1 MQRKTIIF
9 PLLAILVTASMI
21 FTSACGPS
29 TPTTTPTTTTPTT
42 TKPTTTTPTTFA
54 PTGPQEITLNLA
66 GEVVTIDPNRASWS
80 NERSVMMQVFDGL
93 LAFNPD
99 LSLAPMCA
107 QAIPTVA
114 NGGISA
120 DGKTYTIKLK
130 PNVTWSDGTK
140 VTAKDFAFSIKRL
153 FDPDLASEYASFYFN
168 IVGGEAYYGA
178 ASKTAAEKTALKD
191 AIGVRAIDD
200 ATLEIKLTAA
210 LPTFT
215 QLLALW
221 PVYPIRQDMVEKY
234 GEKWAQPADA
244 SGAMPY
250 YIGNG
255 PFVMKEWVQQDHY
268 TFVRNEKYWGTKPYL
283 TKITYKEITDA
294 NVALA
299 AYKNNELDQS
309 GVPGGTEKA
318 TMNDP
323 VLSKEIVRYP
333 QLTTY
338 AIQFNQLM
346 GEPYTNKK
354 FRQAVSCA
362 IDRVAFVDKVR
373 GGVGK
378 AAVSWIPPGM
388 PGYDVNLGKEWEF
401 NPTKAKQLLAEA
413 GYPDGKGLP
422 EFKFEIANTGTN
434 PTLAAFLQE
443 QMKTNLGINLTADL
457 MESKS
462 YSALYN
468 DKKFHSGFTGWG
480 ADYPDPDNWLPQL
493 YGTGAGNNKISYSN
507 PAFDALCKQGL
518 AELDNTKRLQIWA
531 QAQAIVVED
540 QSRVFIFNRETFA
553 LKKPWVKG
561 QITTGMD
568 GQIPGDMF
576 LRSVYI
582 QK

>member
-1 MQRKTIIF
+1 MQRKTVIF
-9 PLLAILVTASMI
+9 SLLAILVTASMI
-21 FTSACGPS
+21 ITSACGPS
-29 TPTTTPTTTTPTT
+29 TPTTTPTTTKTTATTPTT
-42 TKPTTTTPTTFA
+42 TTG
-54 PTGPQEITLNLA
+54 PTGPQVITLNLA

-80 NERSVMMQVFDGL
+80 NERSVMMQIFDGL

-99 LSLAPMCA
+99 LSLTPMCA

-120 DGKTYTIKLK
+120 DGKTYTIKVK

-153 FDPDLASEYASFYFN
+153 FDPDLAAEYASFYFN
-168 IVGGEAYYGA
+168 IVGGEAYYGS

-191 AIGVRAIDD
+191 AIGVRAVDD
-200 ATLEIKLTAA
+200 ATLEIKLIDP

-234 GEKWAQPADA
+234 GEKWAQPDA
-244 SGAMPY
+244 TNAMPY

-255 PFVMKEWVQQDHY
+255 PFVLKEWVQQDHY

-283 TKITYKEITDA
+283 TQVTYKEITDA
-294 NVALA
+294 NVSLA

-309 GVPGGTEKA
+309 NVPGGTEKA
-318 TMNDP
+318 TMSDP
-323 VLSKEIVRYP
+323 VLSPQIVRYA

-338 AIQFNQLM
+338 AFQFNVKK
-346 GEPYTNKK
+346 PPFDNKK
-354 FRQAVSCA
+354 LRQALACA
-362 IDRVAFVDKVR
+362 IDRVAYVDKVR

-378 AAVSWIPPGM
+378 AALSWIPPGM
-388 PGYDVNLGKEWEF
+388 PGHDPNLGKEWEF
-401 NPTKAKQLLAEA
+401 NTTKAKQLLAEA

-422 EFKFEIANTGTN
+422 ELKFQIANTGAN
-434 PTLAAFLQE
+434 PTIAAFLQG
-443 QMKTNLGINLTADL
+443 QLKDNLGINLTVDL
-457 MESKS
+457 METKA

-468 DKKFHSGFTGWG
+468 AKEFNWGFTGWG

-493 YGTGAGNNKISYSN
+493 YGTTGGNNKTGYSN
-507 PAFDALCKQGL
+507 PQFDALAAQGL
-518 AELDNTKRLQIWA
+518 KELDNTKRLQIWA
-531 QAQAIVVED
+531 QAQAMVVAD
-540 QSRVFIFNRETFA
+540 QPMIYVFNRETFT

-568 GQIPGDMF
+568 GQIAGDMF
-576 LRSVYI
+576 LRNVYI